1 MRRRK
6 VAGRAR
12 LAYHVPRASA
22 IAAAASRRWR
32 SPPSTTGGSSRVRI
46 VLTWADG
53 GALLAVLLWGIS
65 FPVMKGL
72 MTVMD
77 PVVLV
82 VVLWLVALATLG
94 PVLGLTGAWRLPAG
108 RELPG
113 ILTVGLVGFTL
124 NQVLYA
130 RGLHLTTA
138 SHAGLIFTL
147 TPLVVFGLS
156 WALGQV
162 HVRRLDL
169 VGLALG
175 MGGAALIIGGPDP
188 GPAGGSPM
196 LGDLLMIGAAATWG
210 VWTVLAAPVL
220 KRRGTL
226 DGTFWISAAGTLGLL
241 PFALP
246 GFLGQDWALP
256 WWAFAGIAYSGV
268 ISAALASFLWYAA
281 VRHLGAARTGIYANL
296 ESLFAVLA
304 SALLLE
310 ERVAVTALLGGAAVV
325 AGVLL
330 TRRP

>member
-1 MRRRK
+1 M
-6 VAGRAR
+6 AGATRV
-12 LAYHVPRASA
+12 AYHVRRACA
-22 IAAAASRRWR
+22 TVAAASGR
-32 SPPSTTGGSSRVRI
+32 SQFPRPPSGGSSRARI

-65 FPVMKGL
+65 FPVMKAL
-72 MTVMD
+72 MSVVD
-77 PVVLV
+77 PVTLV
-82 VVLWLVALATLG
+82 VVLWLIALAILG
-94 PVLGLTGAWRLPAG
+94 AVLGLRGAWRWPAP
-108 RELPG
+108 RELPQ
-113 ILTVGLVGFTL
+113 ILAVGLIGFTL
-124 NQVLYA
+124 NQMLYA

-162 HVRRLDL
+162 YVRRLDL

-175 MGGAALIIGGPDP
+175 MGGAALIIGWPDA
-188 GPAGGSPM
+188 GAAGGSPI
-196 LGDLLMIGAAATWG
+196 LGDLLMVGAATTWG

-226 DGTFWISAAGTLGLL
+226 DGTFWISAAGTLGMM

-246 GFLGQDWALP
+246 GLLGQDWALP
-256 WWAFAGIAYSGV
+256 WWAFAGIVYSGA
-268 ISAALASFLWYAA
+268 ISAALASLLWYAA

-310 ERVAVTALLGGAAVV
+310 ERVAMTALVGGTVVV

-330 TRRP
+330 TRRSG